1 MAGHGMPNGT
11 LCGKA
16 VVDMLLAAER
26 GVSTHE
32 TQRRL
37 VAESGLPR
45 AYFISKDRI
54 DRARAL
60 PSVKEQDEI
69 GMVGNHSPEF
79 LKRAR
84 QEAKL

>member
-1 MAGHGMPNGT
+1 MPNGT

-16 VVDMLLAAER
+16 VVDMLLAAEQ
-26 GVSTHE
+26 GVSTLE

-37 VAESGLPR
+37 VAEGDLPR
-45 AYFISKDRI
+45 AYLITEDRI
-54 DRARAL
+54 ARARAL
-60 PSVKEQDEI
+60 PSVREQDEI
-69 GMVGNHSPEF
+69 GMVGNHSREF